1 MKHILTILLVSACG
15 GSPTIA
21 SDETPEYCSHEY
33 PIDQAP
39 DLCESH
45 SYGDCCTWTEVED
58 DEGTCRFDYCSF
70 YGDGGC
76 SWELQLKE
84 CE

>member
-1 MKHILTILLVSACG
+1 MRKVLFVLLLTSCG
-15 GSPTIA
+15 LPPHA
-21 SDETPEYCSHEY
+21 AADEDQGYCSQDY
-33 PIDQAP
+33 PFEQSP

-45 SYGDCCTWTEVED
+45 SYGDCCTWTEVET

-76 SWELQLKE
+76 NWELQLKE